1 MPEKVT
7 GKETIPGKINDSLID
22 DFLKFLEVER
32 NASPRT
38 IVNYTHSLE
47 KYKESSNDFEDW
59 FSCTSDDFREYLYEC
74 MKLEMARSTIRL
86 HFSALRSFF
95 KFLLASS
102 TVSPFTHFF

>member
-7 GKETIPGKINDSLID
+7 GKETIPCKPSDSLID

-59 FSCTSDDFREYLYEC
+59 FSCTSDDFREYLVPEVE
-74 MKLEMARSTIRL
+74 K
-86 HFSALRSFF
+86 ALDVVNATP
-95 KFLLASS
+95 KSS
-102 TVSPFTHFF
+102 H